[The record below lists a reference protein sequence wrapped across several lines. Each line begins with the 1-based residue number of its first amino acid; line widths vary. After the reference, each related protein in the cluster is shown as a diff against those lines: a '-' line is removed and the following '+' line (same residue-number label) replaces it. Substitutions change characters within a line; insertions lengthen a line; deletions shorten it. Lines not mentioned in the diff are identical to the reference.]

1 MISVESV
8 KQTKLQL
15 LNFTINTVS
24 NCNCN
29 CNNGR
34 NVELLKH
41 QKK

>member
-24 NCNCN
+24 NYN

-34 NVELLKH
+34 NVELLKQ